1 MKEKEKWLIEAG
13 MKLFARKGVLATSIQ
28 EIATESGIS
37 KGAFYLYFDSKEDLL
52 LAIFRYYYDLINTKV
67 NEVGQHITD
76 PKERFVRQLQ
86 VQLEE
91 IEKHK
96 EFIVMHAREHAI
108 PFNKDI
114 AEFVFTMRDEMF
126 AFFRNH
132 LIRIY
137 GEQRVQPYVTDLT
150 LLTQGMMQV
159 FCEMML
165 LHNKPSDL
173 AESAAYML
181 QRIEHLLEGFERSGD
196 KPIFESYYNHS
207 MCLSYATEPADP
219 KQQLLQELH
228 TLAKG
233 AANTADDEHLRIT
246 LDVLIEE
253 LTADE
258 PRQPIVEG
266 MLYNLRNYEALA
278 PTIEKVRNQFSSASN
293 SSK

>member
-67 NEVGQHITD
+67 HEVGQHITD
-76 PKERFVRQLQ
+76 PKERFIRQLQ

-108 PFNKDI
+108 PFNQDI

-126 AFFRNH
+126 TFFRNH
-132 LIRIY
+132 LIHMF
-137 GEQRVQPYVTDLT
+137 GEERVQSYVTDLT
-150 LLTQGMMQV
+150 LLMQGMTQV

-173 AESAAYML
+173 GESAAYMVR
-181 QRIEHLLEGFERSGD
+181 RIEDLLEGFERSGD
-196 KPIFESYYNHS
+196 KPIFESYSNNS
-207 MCLSYATEPADP
+207 MCLSYAAAPVDP

-228 TLAKG
+228 TVAKE
-233 AANTADDEHLRIT
+233 ASHTANDDHLRIT

-253 LTADE
+253 LTANE
-258 PRQPIVEG
+258 PRLPLVEG
-266 MLYNLRNYEALA
+266 MLYNLRNYETLA
-278 PTIEKVRNQFSSASN
+278 PIIEKVRNHFCTSSD